1 MTRCSVVGEKSNA
14 LSMRFLRL
22 FQRSATIPT
31 IRTTT
36 RTKTPAAEK
45 TAIIAGLLWKKDV
58 PPVED

>member
-1 MTRCSVVGEKSNA
+1 
-14 LSMRFLRL
+14 MRSLRL

-36 RTKTPAAEK
+36 RAKTPAAVK

>member
-22 FQRSATIPT
+22 FQRSVTIAN

-36 RTKTPAAEK
+36 RTKTPTEAK
-45 TAIIAGLLWKKDV
+45 TAIIAGLLWKKDT
-58 PPVED
+58 PPVRV